1 MFIDE
6 ARVHV
11 KGGRGGDG
19 VVAFLREKNRPKG
32 GPAGGD
38 GGRGGSVLFEVSREA
53 RTLIALY
60 RARKLSARDGR
71 KGGGRNRSGRSGDD
85 LVVRVPPGT
94 IVKDAETGDVLWDLV
109 SEDHRVAVAKGGR
122 GGRGNQHFATPT
134 NQAPRHA
141 ENGRLGESR
150 ELLVELKLIADAGLV
165 GLPNAGKSTLLSR
178 VSAARPKVADYP
190 FTTKEPML
198 GIVMS
203 SDFSDP
209 LHEIVLADL
218 PGLIEGASRGAG
230 LGHEFLKHI
239 ERTRIIVHMVDAS
252 PIDGSDPLKNVE
264 VIRAELAS
272 HSEELARRPEVL
284 VANKVDV
291 PASAEGVARLR
302 EAYGDVFPISA
313 VTGEGVRELLAALF
327 GRLALDVRA
336 P

>member
-19 VVAFLREKNRPKG
+19 VVAFLREKHRPKG

-38 GGRGGSVLFEVSREA
+38 GGRGGSVVFEVSREA
-53 RTLIALY
+53 RTLVELY
-60 RARKLSARDGR
+60 RAKKLHAPGGARGR
-71 KGGGRNRSGRSGDD
+71 GRNCSGRGADD

-94 IVKDAETGDVLWDLV
+94 VVKDADTGDVLWDLV
-109 SEDHRVAVAKGGR
+109 SEGETAVVARGGR

-134 NQAPRHA
+134 NQAPRYA
-141 ENGRLGESR
+141 EEGKPGETR
-150 ELLVELKLIADAGLV
+150 ELVVELKLIADAGLV

-198 GIVMS
+198 GIVTTG
-203 SDFSDP
+203 DFTDP

-218 PGLIEGASRGAG
+218 PGLIEGASAGAG

-239 ERTRIIVHMVDAS
+239 ERTRLIVHIVDVC
-252 PIDGSDPLKNVE
+252 PLDESDPVRNVE
-264 VIRAELAS
+264 VIRAELAR

-284 VANKVDV
+284 VANKTDL
-291 PASAEGVARLR
+291 PGAASAVLSLR
-302 EAYGDVFPISA
+302 EAYGEVSAISA
-313 VTGEGVRELLAALF
+313 VTGDGVEGLLSALF
-327 GRLALDVRA
+327 GRLAEGG
-336 P
+336 